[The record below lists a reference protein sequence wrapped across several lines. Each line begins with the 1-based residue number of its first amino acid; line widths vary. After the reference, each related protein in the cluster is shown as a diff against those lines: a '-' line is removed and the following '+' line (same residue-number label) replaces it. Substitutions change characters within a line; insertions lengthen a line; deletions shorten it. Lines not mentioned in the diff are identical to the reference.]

1 MLYAGLLNFWN
12 DFGCM
17 SFQKVSSVPRADL
30 LLLELLR
37 YLYSHKSL
45 RHPKESVC

>member
-17 SFQKVSSVPRADL
+17 SFQKVSSVPRADSL
-30 LLLELLR
+30 LLVLLR
-37 YLYSHKSL
+37 YLYSHKISG
-45 RHPKESVC
+45 HPKE